1 MQLTGPSL
9 IAVAT
14 GIVGSAWASG
24 TSNHPRTPSFLSISP
39 PFIAFDLITDQS
51 CAGAIA
57 SATFMGVSA
66 AIDVPETTA
75 RSWRELYRRGA
86 NLMPKVAATVTL
98 AYGYAAYDA
107 YRAGGV
113 WSGYAAAAG
122 FVISIVPFT
131 VFVMRYT
138 NTCLHKMA
146 EGREDTKTWNLREL
160 LQRWNLLNLTRSC
173 LCLISSVIGMVTMV
187 QNIN

>member
-9 IAVAT
+9 VAVAT

-24 TSNHPRTPSFLSISP
+24 
-39 PFIAFDLITDQS
+39 
-51 CAGAIA
+51 AIA
-57 SATFMGVSA
+57 SITFIGTSA

-75 RSWRELYRRGA
+75 RTWRELFRRGA
-86 NLMPKVAATVTL
+86 NLMPKVAAAVTL

-107 YRAGGV
+107 HRAGGV
-113 WSGYAAAAG
+113 WGGYAAAAG

-131 VFVMRYT
+131 VLVMRYT

-146 EGREDTKTWNLREL
+146 EGRDETKTWNLRAL

-173 LCLISSVIGMVTMV
+173 LCLISSVLGMVTMV
-187 QNIN
+187 QNIS